1 MLFVALMVIASIDL
15 IIVIVKAFK
24 SQSKLFT
31 FEINV
36 SLTKGF
42 TLKFKIKNK
51 KDAPPKQD

>member
-1 MLFVALMVIASIDL
+1 MLFVALMVIASINL

-31 FEINV
+31 FGINV

-42 TLKFKIKNK
+42 TLKFKITNK
-51 KDAPPKQD
+51 KDAPSNQK